1 MRNMQHMY
9 CENIVEMKC
18 VLSWSSKLLSCG
30 HHLYKVVTLTKTPF
44 QISWLTMA
52 RGQQKIQSQQKAA
65 EAAAKRKKAEGN
77 SLKDQKKAA
86 AAGLKMTCSVC
97 RSMMPD
103 PKTYKQ
109 VKVYGFRKNTRW
121 REFAFMDW
129 YFLLV
134 CIIAV
139 RRRWRRPRKSKEIWS
154 LRSRFSVFEPT
165 ENVASAI
172 APNITVIK
180 MFFNCSILRTST
192 RRTRCLKTW

>member
-1 MRNMQHMY
+1 MWFSHLNFY
-9 CENIVEMKC
+9 CICMFVFTAPPCYAKYAAHVLWKYCWNEMC
-18 VLSWSSKLLSCG
+18 AVLELKTFVMWSPS
-30 HHLYKVVTLTKTPF
+30 LYKVATLTKTPF

-109 VKVYGFRKNTRW
+109 VKVYGFRKNARW
-121 REFAFMDW
+121 REFALMDW

-139 RRRWRRPRKSKEIWS
+139 RRRWRRPRKS
-154 LRSRFSVFEPT
+154 
-165 ENVASAI
+165 
-172 APNITVIK
+172 
-180 MFFNCSILRTST
+180 
-192 RRTRCLKTW
+192 